1 MFSAFLPVRLL
12 SDYPYPLECLT
23 CYDNFLL
30 VGTKQGLLLVYELT
44 PKATNHPE
52 FFIPNLNCLSSHS
65 KVIPFTQEIAS
76 DTVSSSPIP
85 AFFTHVKI
93 TRTLGKK
100 PIIQLTAIPEFD
112 ILLALADG
120 RMSVYQLQNCQLI
133 TSVPNSKNAGLFTH
147 CIEHSKLPIVS
158 SWNMTDNSLSFD
170 VSHSSSTESILSESK
185 SRQLSKSNSLELR
198 ICVVVKRHLY
208 FWRWNPNTREFV
220 CPGGSDDLLT
230 SSWPN
235 ELTTPEVVRSV
246 TFCGLSKLIVGH
258 RGEYLL
264 INIGSG
270 EMQFIS
276 APGKNQLPIVTS
288 LSHCLDLTNLNEC
301 DPSWTFNK
309 SHFPKNSTTM
319 GSFIGSENSLYQS
332 PLDFTESDSNKCP
345 SNHYQP
351 MLPGSCSFLGIE
363 RDDVLS
369 IISPFHEFKS
379 IFQIKWSNVPYQIHI
394 YPPYIIGIM
403 DNALEIRIIHPN
415 KLIQQLAITRVTAMC
430 HSNGWFYAS
439 TAPATTTALFTTD
452 SSPHSYRQNSLSDPI
467 NNDSTPVRGKNTNG
481 SEVWLI
487 LSANRLRFIQDLVK
501 QKEFNLAICLA
512 KTALYSGQNAV
523 ETSQITILYGI
534 HLYHEKKYSEALNL
548 FTEQL
553 INPIHILGLF
563 PGMLSEQEQHQIVY
577 PCDIKIINSSQM
589 IDAYEPLI
597 TYLLTWRR
605 LLKQQSN
612 NVKLF
617 IKPSEILNST
627 TLDRSKL
634 SLSNNKNEQHHSDT
648 ADEFKCYSIKD
659 ITRIILPFTRLLEL
673 IDTSLL
679 KCYLSTNTAR
689 VAPLLRQENACILDE
704 SVKTLLKHKRY
715 QELIMLYQSRG
726 LHREALSILQQFNI
740 IRAKQF
746 GNAVSI
752 TETEVKLPFTIT
764 LDENMNNVEL
774 IEQLGHPKR
783 IIHYFI
789 HYLNAYHLNLLT
801 DYSKSYIIRYHPIS
815 WMRIVYCWEKKLNM
829 KYRSEILEN
838 VLNDKDKKDQF
849 VTFCSNY
856 RSQILHFMEQY
867 AAHLIIP
874 YLEMIIFVQWN
885 IQHNNDDDYI
895 DDGDD
900 TYDEDEDGA
909 DEDEVE
915 EGESEEHG
923 GEDEESNEAKSK
935 ESDYDNRSN
944 LSTDQITTEN
954 YEKEQI
960 GRKITEKSKCK
971 LVHHLNE
978 NHGELKQSVLRN
990 FDPKLNKYSPLNVL
1004 RSKIPSA
1011 SQLSCASSLDSMQS
1025 GCISPGKCSSRFK
1038 DILTNSL
1045 WPLPDQHG
1053 FKRSRL
1059 VNLIMNSSH
1068 KENNPSKIYDPDILP
1083 PIPQYPSYIDVCDVH
1098 TRYAVALIRRAQTLQ
1113 PANKPFAFKV
1123 SDEQPKSGAVA
1134 RLRLRFVRFL
1144 MHPGANCS
1152 FSRLLAKCPCDA
1164 FFEERAFLLAKLNKH
1179 EQALSLWVHLLNDW
1193 NSAVNHCIS
1202 VYQKGEHSLNIVEDN
1217 KTDNAH
1223 TDFGSSGCGCGAMI
1237 DEKLSLSS
1245 QNLQNF
1251 SPLIA
1256 NSPSLDKNIINL
1268 NNKNHDETLINSSHN
1283 IFFLLMQIC
1292 LQPTEPASLGIVL
1305 PSSPSKFTPFTPKP
1319 KKALEILHQFSAF
1332 VDPVKV
1338 IRITPTVALSSVG
1351 NYLKNTFICQESTL
1365 NQLVFLQNAAKSELI
1380 ASCTDRIKATSNHF
1394 SVLPSTRC
1402 RTCRRRI
1409 GNSAFVRQ
1417 PTSDELEHYG
1427 CCKDLIEKR

>member
-1 MFSAFLPVRLL
+1 MYSAFLPVRLL

-44 PKATNHPE
+44 PKVTNHPE
-52 FFIPNLNCLSSHS
+52 FFIPNLNCLSSHP
-65 KVIPFTQEIAS
+65 KVIPFTHEIIS
-76 DTVSSSPIP
+76 DTVSSPPIP

-100 PIIQLTAIPEFD
+100 PITQLTAIPEFD

-147 CIEHSKLPIVS
+147 CIEHSKIPNLS
-158 SWNMTDNSLSFD
+158 SWNTTDNPSSLN
-170 VSHSSSTESILSESK
+170 VSHSSSKESILSEPK
-185 SRQLSKSNSLELR
+185 SSQLSKSNSLELR

-208 FWRWNPNTREFV
+208 FWRWNPYTREFI

-230 SSWPN
+230 FSWPN

-264 INIGSG
+264 INIESG

-301 DPSWTFNK
+301 DHSWTFNK

-319 GSFIGSENSLYQS
+319 NSFIGSENSLYQS
-332 PLDFTESDSNKCP
+332 TLDFTEGDSNDCP
-345 SNHYQP
+345 SNHYYQP
-351 MLPGSCSFLGIE
+351 MLPGSYSFLGIE

-369 IISPFHEFKS
+369 IVSPFHEFKS
-379 IFQIKWSNVPYQIHI
+379 LFQ
-394 YPPYIIGIM
+394 IM
-403 DNALEIRIIHPN
+403 DNALEIRIMHPN

-439 TAPATTTALFTTD
+439 TAPAMTTTLFITD
-452 SSPHSYRQNSLSDPI
+452 SSHSYQQNALTESTNS
-467 NNDSTPVRGKNTNG
+467 DSTPVRGKNTN
-481 SEVWLI
+481 SNEVWLI
-487 LSANRLRFIQDLVK
+487 LSANRLKFIQDLVK
-501 QKEFNLAICLA
+501 QQEFELAICLA

-577 PCDIKIINSSQM
+577 PCDVKIINSSQM

-612 NVKLF
+612 SVKLF
-617 IKPSEILNST
+617 IKPSKVLNST
-627 TLDRSKL
+627 TLDGSKL

-648 ADEFKCYSIKD
+648 VNEFKCYSIKD
-659 ITRIILPFTRLLEL
+659 FAKIVLPFTKLLEL

-715 QELIMLYQSRG
+715 QFCQINSS
-726 LHREALSILQQFNI
+726 HF
-740 IRAKQF
+740 
-746 GNAVSI
+746 V
-752 TETEVKLPFTIT
+752 
-764 LDENMNNVEL
+764 
-774 IEQLGHPKR
+774 R
-783 IIHYFI
+783 II
-789 HYLNAYHLNLLT
+789 A
-801 DYSKSYIIRYHPIS
+801 K
-815 WMRIVYCWEKKLNM
+815 
-829 KYRSEILEN
+829 
-838 VLNDKDKKDQF
+838 
-849 VTFCSNY
+849 
-856 RSQILHFMEQY
+856 
-867 AAHLIIP
+867 
-874 YLEMIIFVQWN
+874 
-885 IQHNNDDDYI
+885 
-895 DDGDD
+895 
-900 TYDEDEDGA
+900 
-909 DEDEVE
+909 E
-915 EGESEEHG
+915 EAGH
-923 GEDEESNEAKSK
+923 
-935 ESDYDNRSN
+935 
-944 LSTDQITTEN
+944 
-954 YEKEQI
+954 
-960 GRKITEKSKCK
+960 KITKKSKCK
-971 LVHHLNE
+971 PTHHLNE
-978 NHGELKQSVLRN
+978 NRGELKQSILKN
-990 FDPKLNKYSPLNVL
+990 LDHKLNKYSPRNVL
-1004 RSKIPSA
+1004 ISKIPSV

-1025 GCISPGKCSSRFK
+1025 GCISPEKCSNRFK
-1038 DILTNSL
+1038 DILTSSL
-1045 WPLPDQHG
+1045 WPLPDQHD

-1083 PIPQYPSYIDVCDVH
+1083 SIPQYPSYIDVCDVH

-1113 PANKPFAFKV
+1113 PATKPFAFKV
-1123 SDEQPKSGAVA
+1123 NDEQPKSGAVA
-1134 RLRLRFVRFL
+1134 RLRLRFMRFL
-1144 MHPGANCS
+1144 MHPGANYS
-1152 FSRLLAKCPCDA
+1152 FSRLLAKCPCDS

-1193 NSAVNHCIS
+1193 NSAVNHCIT
-1202 VYQKGEHSLNIVEDN
+1202 VYQKGEHSLNNVEDN

-1223 TDFGSSGCGCGAMI
+1223 TDFDSSSGGFGAMI

-1245 QNLQNF
+1245 SQNLQNF
-1251 SPLIA
+1251 SPSTA
-1256 NSPSLDKNIINL
+1256 NSPSLDKNVIYQ
-1268 NNKNHDETLINSSHN
+1268 NNKNHNETVTNSSHN

-1292 LQPTEPASLGIVL
+1292 LQPTEPASLA
-1305 PSSPSKFTPFTPKP
+1305 SPSKFTPFTPKP
-1319 KKALEILHQFSAF
+1319 KKALEILHQFSTF

>member
-1 MFSAFLPVRLL
+1 MYSAFLPVRLL

-44 PKATNHPE
+44 PKVTNHPE
-52 FFIPNLNCLSSHS
+52 FFIPNLNCLSSHP
-65 KVIPFTQEIAS
+65 KVIPFTHEIIS
-76 DTVSSSPIP
+76 DTVSSPPIP

-100 PIIQLTAIPEFD
+100 PITQLTAIPEFD

-147 CIEHSKLPIVS
+147 CIEHSKIPNLS
-158 SWNMTDNSLSFD
+158 SWNTTDNPSSLN
-170 VSHSSSTESILSESK
+170 VSHSSSKESILSEPK
-185 SRQLSKSNSLELR
+185 SSQLSKSNSLELR

-208 FWRWNPNTREFV
+208 FWRWNPYTREFI

-230 SSWPN
+230 FSWPN

-264 INIGSG
+264 INIESG

-301 DPSWTFNK
+301 DHSWTFNK

-319 GSFIGSENSLYQS
+319 NSFIGSENSLYQS
-332 PLDFTESDSNKCP
+332 TLDFTEGDSNDCP
-345 SNHYQP
+345 SNHYYQP
-351 MLPGSCSFLGIE
+351 MLPGSYSFLGIE

-369 IISPFHEFKS
+369 IVSPFHEFKS
-379 IFQIKWSNVPYQIHI
+379 LFQ
-394 YPPYIIGIM
+394 IM
-403 DNALEIRIIHPN
+403 DNALEIRIMHPN

-439 TAPATTTALFTTD
+439 TAPAMTTTLFITD
-452 SSPHSYRQNSLSDPI
+452 SSHSYQQNALTESTNS
-467 NNDSTPVRGKNTNG
+467 DSTPVRGKNTN
-481 SEVWLI
+481 SNEVWLI
-487 LSANRLRFIQDLVK
+487 LSANRLKFIQDLVK
-501 QKEFNLAICLA
+501 QQEFELAICLA

-577 PCDIKIINSSQM
+577 PCDVKIINSSQM

-612 NVKLF
+612 SVKLF
-617 IKPSEILNST
+617 IKPSKVLNST
-627 TLDRSKL
+627 TLDGSKL

-648 ADEFKCYSIKD
+648 VNEFKCYSIKD
-659 ITRIILPFTRLLEL
+659 FAKIVLPFTKLLEL

-726 LHREALSILQQFNI
+726 LHHEALSILQQFNI

-764 LDENMNNVEL
+764 LDENMNNVGL

-789 HYLNAYHLNLLT
+789 HYLDAYHLNLLT
-801 DYSKSYIIRYHPIS
+801 DYSKSYIIHYYPIS

-838 VLNDKDKKDQF
+838 VF
-849 VTFCSNY
+849 V
-856 RSQILHFMEQY
+856 RSIHHILFELSH
-867 AAHLIIP
+867 
-874 YLEMIIFVQWN
+874 
-885 IQHNNDDDYI
+885 
-895 DDGDD
+895 
-900 TYDEDEDGA
+900 A
-909 DEDEVE
+909 D
-915 EGESEEHG
+915 
-923 GEDEESNEAKSK
+923 
-935 ESDYDNRSN
+935 R
-944 LSTDQITTEN
+944 ITTDN
-954 YEKEQI
+954 YEKEEA
-960 GRKITEKSKCK
+960 GHKITKKSKCK
-971 LVHHLNE
+971 PTHHLNE
-978 NHGELKQSVLRN
+978 NRGELKQSILKN
-990 FDPKLNKYSPLNVL
+990 LDHKLNKYSPRNVL
-1004 RSKIPSA
+1004 ISKIPSV
-1011 SQLSCASSLDSMQS
+1011 SQLSCASSLDSM
-1025 GCISPGKCSSRFK
+1025 
-1038 DILTNSL
+1038 
-1045 WPLPDQHG
+1045 H
-1053 FKRSRL
+1053 
-1059 VNLIMNSSH
+1059 
-1068 KENNPSKIYDPDILP
+1068 
-1083 PIPQYPSYIDVCDVH
+1083 
-1098 TRYAVALIRRAQTLQ
+1098 RRAQTLQ
-1113 PANKPFAFKV
+1113 PATKPFAFKV
-1123 SDEQPKSGAVA
+1123 NDEQPKSGAVA
-1134 RLRLRFVRFL
+1134 RLRLRFMRFL
-1144 MHPGANCS
+1144 MHPGANYS
-1152 FSRLLAKCPCDA
+1152 FSRLLAKCPCDS

-1193 NSAVNHCIS
+1193 NSAVNHCIT
-1202 VYQKGEHSLNIVEDN
+1202 VYQKGEHSLNNVEDN

-1223 TDFGSSGCGCGAMI
+1223 TDFDSSSGGFGAMI

-1245 QNLQNF
+1245 SQNLQNF
-1251 SPLIA
+1251 SPSTA
-1256 NSPSLDKNIINL
+1256 NSPSLDKNVIYQ
-1268 NNKNHDETLINSSHN
+1268 NNKNHNETVTNSSHN

-1292 LQPTEPASLGIVL
+1292 LQPTEPASLA
-1305 PSSPSKFTPFTPKP
+1305 SPSKFTPFTPKP
-1319 KKALEILHQFSAF
+1319 KKALEILHQFSTF

>member
-1 MFSAFLPVRLL
+1 MYSAFLPVRLL

-44 PKATNHPE
+44 PKVTNHPE
-52 FFIPNLNCLSSHS
+52 FFIPNLNCLSSHP
-65 KVIPFTQEIAS
+65 KVIPFTHEIIS
-76 DTVSSSPIP
+76 DTVSSPPIP

-100 PIIQLTAIPEFD
+100 PITQLTAIPEFD

-147 CIEHSKLPIVS
+147 CIEHSKIPNLS
-158 SWNMTDNSLSFD
+158 SWNTTDNPSSLN
-170 VSHSSSTESILSESK
+170 VSHSSSKESILSEPK
-185 SRQLSKSNSLELR
+185 SSQLSKSNSLELR

-208 FWRWNPNTREFV
+208 FWRWNPYTREFI

-230 SSWPN
+230 FSWPN

-264 INIGSG
+264 INIESG

-301 DPSWTFNK
+301 DHSWTFNK

-319 GSFIGSENSLYQS
+319 NSFIGSENSLYQS
-332 PLDFTESDSNKCP
+332 TLDFTEGDSNDCP
-345 SNHYQP
+345 SNHYYQP
-351 MLPGSCSFLGIE
+351 MLPGSYSFLGIE

-369 IISPFHEFKS
+369 IVSPFHEFKS
-379 IFQIKWSNVPYQIHI
+379 LFQ
-394 YPPYIIGIM
+394 IM
-403 DNALEIRIIHPN
+403 DNALEIRIMHPN

-439 TAPATTTALFTTD
+439 TAPAMTTTLFITD
-452 SSPHSYRQNSLSDPI
+452 SSHSYQQNALTESTNS
-467 NNDSTPVRGKNTNG
+467 DSTPVRGKNTN
-481 SEVWLI
+481 SNEVWLI
-487 LSANRLRFIQDLVK
+487 LSANRLKFIQDLVK
-501 QKEFNLAICLA
+501 QQEFELAICLA

-577 PCDIKIINSSQM
+577 PCDVKIINSSQM

-612 NVKLF
+612 SVKLF
-617 IKPSEILNST
+617 IKPSKVLNST
-627 TLDRSKL
+627 TLDGSKL

-648 ADEFKCYSIKD
+648 VNEFKCYSIKD
-659 ITRIILPFTRLLEL
+659 FAKIVLPFTKLLEL

-726 LHREALSILQQFNI
+726 LHHEALSILQQFNI

-764 LDENMNNVEL
+764 LDENMNNVGL

-789 HYLNAYHLNLLT
+789 HYLDAYHLNLLT
-801 DYSKSYIIRYHPIS
+801 DYSKSYIIHYYPIS

-838 VLNDKDKKDQF
+838 VF
-849 VTFCSNY
+849 V
-856 RSQILHFMEQY
+856 RSIHHILFELSH
-867 AAHLIIP
+867 
-874 YLEMIIFVQWN
+874 
-885 IQHNNDDDYI
+885 
-895 DDGDD
+895 
-900 TYDEDEDGA
+900 A
-909 DEDEVE
+909 D
-915 EGESEEHG
+915 
-923 GEDEESNEAKSK
+923 
-935 ESDYDNRSN
+935 R
-944 LSTDQITTEN
+944 ITTDN
-954 YEKEQI
+954 YEKEEA
-960 GRKITEKSKCK
+960 GHKITKKSKCK
-971 LVHHLNE
+971 PTHHLNE
-978 NHGELKQSVLRN
+978 NRGELKQSILKN
-990 FDPKLNKYSPLNVL
+990 LDHKLNKYSPRNVL
-1004 RSKIPSA
+1004 ISKIPSV

-1025 GCISPGKCSSRFK
+1025 GCISPEKCSNRFK
-1038 DILTNSL
+1038 DILTSSL
-1045 WPLPDQHG
+1045 WPLPDQHD

-1083 PIPQYPSYIDVCDVH
+1083 SIPQYPSYIDVCDVH

-1113 PANKPFAFKV
+1113 PATKPFAFKV
-1123 SDEQPKSGAVA
+1123 NDEQPKSGAVA
-1134 RLRLRFVRFL
+1134 RLRLRFMRFL
-1144 MHPGANCS
+1144 MHPGANYS
-1152 FSRLLAKCPCDA
+1152 FSRLLAKCPCDS

-1193 NSAVNHCIS
+1193 NSAVNHCIT
-1202 VYQKGEHSLNIVEDN
+1202 VYQKGEHSLNNVEDN

-1223 TDFGSSGCGCGAMI
+1223 TDFDSSSGGFGAMI

-1245 QNLQNF
+1245 SQNLQNF
-1251 SPLIA
+1251 SPSTA
-1256 NSPSLDKNIINL
+1256 NSPSLDKNVIYQ
-1268 NNKNHDETLINSSHN
+1268 NNKNHNETVTNSSHN

-1292 LQPTEPASLGIVL
+1292 LQPTEPASLA
-1305 PSSPSKFTPFTPKP
+1305 SPSKFTPFTPKP
-1319 KKALEILHQFSAF
+1319 KKALEILHQFSTF